1 MRDEPAI
8 LHGTNDWLVVDKPV
22 GWHTMS
28 GSGTSDRSD
37 LEAWLRAHVNTS
49 VDLHEAGLVH
59 RLDLY
64 TGGCVLVAT
73 NERARQMLREA
84 MSGRGDIAAAIR
96 KVYLAQAQ
104 SEVPSYGRFE
114 LSFTSR
120 YKRSKK
126 VTVSA
131 TGPQKTLGACQWRSG
146 SAGGRDGVI
155 EVELQG
161 PGRRHQ
167 IRAGLAH
174 LGHPL
179 VGDALYGGAEV
190 EVAIDVGPRLHAWRL
205 YVGDDVVESPR
216 PHWAM
221 A

>member
-1 MRDEPAI
+1 MNHEPVI
-8 LHGTNDWLVVDKPV
+8 LHGTADWLVVDKPI
-22 GWHTMS
+22 GWHTTS
-28 GSGTSDRSD
+28 GSGASDLPD
-37 LEAWLRAHVNTS
+37 LEAWLRDHVNTS

-59 RLDLY
+59 RLDLF

-73 NERARQMLREA
+73 NERARKMLREA
-84 MSGRGDIAAAIR
+84 MSGRGDIAGAIR
-96 KVYLAQAQ
+96 KVYLAQAAFD
-104 SEVPSYGRFE
+104 VPPHGRFE

-126 VTVSA
+126 ITVSP

-146 SAGGRDGVI
+146 DGDGVI

-179 VGDALYGGAEV
+179 VGDELYGGPIAHSE
-190 EVAIDVGPRLHAWRL
+190 ADVGPRLHAWRL

-216 PHWAM
+216 PHWAL